1 MRVGKFS
8 LFHCRA
14 NIIRLARCIRAKQLT
29 KPDAVMNPSHFHPN
43 IDGELGKW
51 GRTMTT
57 FRRRPQFKAPVY
69 KLPSARAAEK
79 EEDDQMPS
87 ENLSDLL
94 GQVSK
99 NSTSEIDSL
108 IGDFARLREKL
119 QTDGEHIQREVEEY
133 RALSEQV
140 MQMTKTISESVEKV
154 RASADRPTTF

>member
-1 MRVGKFS
+1 MTS
-8 LFHCRA
+8 FH
-14 NIIRLARCIRAKQLT
+14 
-29 KPDAVMNPSHFHPN
+29 
-43 IDGELGKW
+43 G
-51 GRTMTT
+51 
-57 FRRRPQFKAPVY
+57 RPQFEAPIY
-69 KLPSARAAEK
+69 KLPTARAAER
-79 EEDDQMPS
+79 ENDQMPT

-119 QTDGEHIQREVEEY
+119 RTDGEHIQREVEEY